1 MIRLTRVSIRGRV
14 GLAVEDVSLAVAPG
28 ETLAIIGSSSS
39 GKSVLLAALAGAVPL
54 SGGAIEVLGRSVSR
68 EGAEI
73 RQLIGYV
80 PASLPGWPALRAD
93 EFLELFATAA
103 GLSGKPLATAIGKAL
118 ALAGLEQRGQE
129 RVDRLSVGQAKRLLV
144 ARSLLHDPQ
153 VLVLDDP
160 FRGLDP
166 RGRADLERLI
176 SDAALMG
183 RCVVAAIDD
192 GLVPDCFTD
201 LAVLSGGRLTA
212 RAPAQPERFM
222 PAAGWN
228 YRIICRGR
236 ADAAATF
243 LQGRVNDVH
252 ASDENS
258 LDCRLLRDGM
268 SPETLIQTLV
278 VAGFPVSAA
287 GFHPTWTAQLLLSQ
301 RGT

>member
-1 MIRLTRVSIRGRV
+1 MIRFERVSIRGRA
-14 GLAVEDVSLAVAPG
+14 GLAVDDLSFTVAPG
-28 ETLAIIGSSSS
+28 ETLALIGANGS
-39 GKSVLLAALAGAVPL
+39 GKSALLAALAGAAPL
-54 SGGAIEVLGRSVSR
+54 AGGEIDVLGHSVSR
-68 EGAEI
+68 EGTAT
-73 RQLIGYV
+73 RQLTGYV

-129 RVDRLSVGQAKRLLV
+129 RVDRLSAGQAKRLLV

-201 LAVLSGGRLTA
+201 LAILSGGRLSA
-212 RAPAQPERFM
+212 RGPAQPERFM
-222 PAAGWN
+222 PPAGWT

-236 ADAAATF
+236 AEAAASF
-243 LQGRVNDVH
+243 LQGSVNDVH

-258 LDCRLLRDGM
+258 LDCRLFRDGM
-268 SPETLIQTLV
+268 SPATLVQTLV
-278 VAGFPVSAA
+278 AAGFPVSAA
-287 GFHPTWTAQLLLSQ
+287 GFHPAWTAQLLLSQ

>member
-1 MIRLTRVSIRGRV
+1 MIRFQRVSLRGRA
-14 GLAVEDVSLAVAPG
+14 GRAVEDVSLTVAPG
-28 ETLAIIGSSSS
+28 ETLAIIGSNSS
-39 GKSVLLAALAGAVPL
+39 GKSLLLAALAGAEPL
-54 SGGAIEVLGRSVSR
+54 AGGEIEVLQHSVSR
-68 EGAEI
+68 EGEI
-73 RQLIGYV
+73 TRQLIGYV

-118 ALAGLEQRGQE
+118 ALAGLQQRGQE
-129 RVDRLSVGQAKRLLV
+129 RVDRLSAGQAKRLLI

-153 VLVLDDP
+153 VLVFDDP

-183 RCVVAAIDD
+183 RCVVAALDD

-212 RAPAQPERFM
+212 RGPAQPERFM
-222 PAAGWN
+222 PTAGWT
-228 YRIICRGR
+228 YRINCHGR
-236 ADAAATF
+236 ADAAAAL

-258 LDCRLLRDGM
+258 LDCRILPGEI

-278 VAGFPVSAA
+278 AAGFPVSAA
-287 GFHPTWTAQLLLSQ
+287 GFHPAWTAQLLLSQ

>member
-14 GLAVEDVSLAVAPG
+14 GLAVEDVSLEVAPG

-39 GKSVLLAALAGAVPL
+39 GKSLLLAALAGAVPL
-54 SGGAIEVLGRSVSR
+54 SGGEIEVLQDNVSR
-68 EGAEI
+68 EGAET

-80 PASLPGWPALRAD
+80 PANLPGWPALRAD

-103 GLSGKPLATAIGKAL
+103 GLSGRPLATALGKAL

-129 RVDRLSVGQAKRLLV
+129 RVDRLSAGQAKRLLI

-201 LAVLSGGRLTA
+201 LAVLSSGRLMA
-212 RAPAQPERFM
+212 RAPAQPERFW
-222 PAAGWN
+222 PAIGWN

-236 ADAAATF
+236 AEAAASF
-243 LQGRVNDVH
+243 LQGSVNDVH
-252 ASDENS
+252 TSDENS
-258 LDCRLLRDGM
+258 LDCRLLPGGM

-278 VAGFPVSAA
+278 AAGFPVSAA
-287 GFHPTWTAQLLLSQ
+287 GFHPAWTAQLLLSPK
-301 RGT
+301 

>member
-1 MIRLTRVSIRGRV
+1 M
-14 GLAVEDVSLAVAPG
+14 
-28 ETLAIIGSSSS
+28 
-39 GKSVLLAALAGAVPL
+39 
-54 SGGAIEVLGRSVSR
+54 
-68 EGAEI
+68 
-73 RQLIGYV
+73 
-80 PASLPGWPALRAD
+80 PGWPALRAD
-93 EFLELFATAA
+93 ECLELFATAA

-287 GFHPTWTAQLLLSQ
+287 GFHPAWTAQLLLSQ
-301 RGT
+301 K

>member
-1 MIRLTRVSIRGRV
+1 MIRLTRVSIHGRV
-14 GLAVEDVSLAVAPG
+14 GLAVEDVSLEVAPG

-39 GKSVLLAALAGAVPL
+39 GKSLLLAALAGAVPL
-54 SGGAIEVLGRSVSR
+54 SGGEIEVLQDNVSR
-68 EGAEI
+68 EGAET

-80 PASLPGWPALRAD
+80 PANLPGWPALRAD

-103 GLSGKPLATAIGKAL
+103 GLSGRPLATALGKAL

-129 RVDRLSVGQAKRLLV
+129 RVDRLSAGQAKRLLI

-183 RCVVAAIDD
+183 RCVVAALDD

-201 LAVLSGGRLTA
+201 LAVLSGGRLLA

-228 YRIICRGR
+228 YRIICRRR
-236 ADAAATF
+236 ADAAASF
-243 LQGRVNDVH
+243 LQESVNDVH

-258 LDCRLLRDGM
+258 LDCRLLPGGM
-268 SPETLIQTLV
+268 SPESLIQTLV
-278 VAGFPVSAA
+278 AAGFPVSAA
-287 GFHPTWTAQLLLSQ
+287 GFHPAWTAQLLLSPK
-301 RGT
+301 

>member
-1 MIRLTRVSIRGRV
+1 MIRCERVSIRGRV
-14 GLAVEDVSLAVAPG
+14 GLAVQDVSLTVAAG
-28 ETLAIIGSSSS
+28 ETLAIIGSNSS
-39 GKSVLLAALAGAVPL
+39 GKSLLLAALAGAVPL
-54 SGGAIEVLGRSVSR
+54 AGGEIEVLQDNVSR
-68 EGAEI
+68 EGAET
-73 RQLIGYV
+73 RLLTGYV
-80 PASLPGWPALRAD
+80 PANLPGWPALRAD

-103 GLSGKPLATAIGKAL
+103 GLSGKPLATAIGKSL

-129 RVDRLSVGQAKRLLV
+129 RVDRLSAGQAKRLLV

-201 LAVLSGGRLTA
+201 LAVLSSGRLMA
-212 RAPAQPERFM
+212 RAPAQPERFW
-222 PAAGWN
+222 PATGWN

-236 ADAAATF
+236 AEAAASF
-243 LQGRVNDVH
+243 LQGSVNDVH

-258 LDCRLLRDGM
+258 LDCRLFRDGM
-268 SPETLIQTLV
+268 SPATLVQTLV
-278 VAGFPVSAA
+278 AAGFPVSAA
-287 GFHPTWTAQLLLSQ
+287 GFHPAWTAQLLLSQ
-301 RGT
+301 K